1 MEEVMWWEMLSVNE
15 WTGLVSLVYFLS
27 VSFYSAAITCT
38 DKRLAVKGSRRIP
51 EKQLFGAA
59 LLGGSAA
66 MYITMRIIRHKTLH
80 KRFMIGL
87 PLIIIVQTALVCF
100 ILIKF
105 VI

>member
-1 MEEVMWWEMLSVNE
+1 MRWEMLSENR
-15 WTGLVSLVYFLS
+15 WLWLLLLVYFLS
-27 VSFYSAAITCT
+27 ISFYSAAITCT
-38 DKRLAVKGSRRIP
+38 DKRLAVKGGRRIP
-51 EKQLFGAA
+51 EKKLFVAA
-59 LLGGSAA
+59 LLGGGAA

-87 PLIIIVQTALVCF
+87 PLIILVQTALVCF

>member
-1 MEEVMWWEMLSVNE
+1 MLSENR
-15 WTGLVSLVYFLS
+15 WLLLLLLVYFLS
-27 VSFYSAAITCT
+27 ISFYSAALTCT
-38 DKRLAVKGSRRIP
+38 DKRLAVKGGRRIP
-51 EKQLFGAA
+51 EKKLFGAA
-59 LLGGSAA
+59 LLGGGAA

-87 PLIIIVQTALVCF
+87 PLIILVQTVLVCF

>member
-1 MEEVMWWEMLSVNE
+1 MNWEMLSENR
-15 WTGLVSLVYFLS
+15 WLWLLLLVYFLS
-27 VSFYSAAITCT
+27 VSFYSVALTCT
-38 DKRLAVKGSRRIP
+38 DKRLAVKGGRRIP
-51 EKQLFGAA
+51 EKKLFGAA
-59 LLGGSAA
+59 LLGGGAA

-87 PLIIIVQTALVCF
+87 PLIILLQTVLVCF

>member
-1 MEEVMWWEMLSVNE
+1 MFSENRWL
-15 WTGLVSLVYFLS
+15 LLLLLVYFLS
-27 VSFYSAAITCT
+27 ISFYSAALTCT
-38 DKRLAVKGSRRIP
+38 DKRLAVKGGRRIP
-51 EKQLFGAA
+51 EKKLFGAA
-59 LLGGSAA
+59 LLGGGAA

-87 PLIIIVQTALVCF
+87 PLIILLQTVLLCF

>member
-1 MEEVMWWEMLSVNE
+1 MRLEMLSENK
-15 WTGLVSLVYFLS
+15 WLWLLLLVYFLS
-27 VSFYSAAITCT
+27 VSFYSAALTCT
-38 DKRLAVKGSRRIP
+38 DKRLAVKGGRRIP
-51 EKQLFGAA
+51 EKKLFGAA
-59 LLGGSAA
+59 LLGGGAA

-87 PLIIIVQTALVCF
+87 PLIILIQTVLVCF

>member
-1 MEEVMWWEMLSVNE
+1 MRWEMFSENRWL
-15 WTGLVSLVYFLS
+15 LLLLLVYFLS
-27 VSFYSAAITCT
+27 ISFYSAALTCT
-38 DKRLAVKGSRRIP
+38 DKRLAVKGGRRIP
-51 EKQLFGAA
+51 EKKLFGAA
-59 LLGGSAA
+59 LLGGGAA

-87 PLIIIVQTALVCF
+87 PLILFVQTVLVCF

>member
-1 MEEVMWWEMLSVNE
+1 MSWEILSENR
-15 WTGLVSLVYFLS
+15 WLWLLLLVYFLS
-27 VSFYSAAITCT
+27 VSFYSAALTCT
-38 DKRLAVKGSRRIP
+38 DKRLAVKGGRRIP
-51 EKQLFGAA
+51 EKKLFGAA
-59 LLGGSAA
+59 LLGGGAA

-87 PLIIIVQTALVCF
+87 PLIILLQTVLLCF

>member
-1 MEEVMWWEMLSVNE
+1 MRWEMFSENRWL
-15 WTGLVSLVYFLS
+15 LLLLLVYFLS
-27 VSFYSAAITCT
+27 ISFYSAALTCT
-38 DKRLAVKGSRRIP
+38 DKRLAVKGGRRIP
-51 EKQLFGAA
+51 EKKLFGAA
-59 LLGGSAA
+59 LLGGGAA

-87 PLIIIVQTALVCF
+87 PLIILLQTVLLCF

>member
-1 MEEVMWWEMLSVNE
+1 MSWEMLSENR
-15 WTGLVSLVYFLS
+15 WLWLLLLVYFLS
-27 VSFYSAAITCT
+27 VSFYSAALTCT
-38 DKRLAVKGSRRIP
+38 DKRLAVKGGRRIP
-51 EKQLFGAA
+51 EKKLFGAA
-59 LLGGSAA
+59 LLGGGAA

-87 PLIIIVQTALVCF
+87 PLIILLQTVLLCF

>member
-1 MEEVMWWEMLSVNE
+1 MRWEMFSENRWL
-15 WTGLVSLVYFLS
+15 LLLLLVYFLS
-27 VSFYSAAITCT
+27 ISFYSAALTCT
-38 DKRLAVKGSRRIP
+38 DKRLAVKGGRRIP
-51 EKQLFGAA
+51 EKKLFGAA
-59 LLGGSAA
+59 LLGGGAA

-87 PLIIIVQTALVCF
+87 PLIICVQTVLVCF

>member
-1 MEEVMWWEMLSVNE
+1 MRLEMLSENR
-15 WTGLVSLVYFLS
+15 WLLLLLLVYFLS
-27 VSFYSAAITCT
+27 ISFYSSALTCT
-38 DKRLAVKGSRRIP
+38 DKRLAVKGGRRIP
-51 EKQLFGAA
+51 EKKLFGAA
-59 LLGGSAA
+59 LLGGGAA

-87 PLIIIVQTALVCF
+87 PLIILLQTVLLCF

>member
-1 MEEVMWWEMLSVNE
+1 MRWEMFSENRWL
-15 WTGLVSLVYFLS
+15 LLLLLVYFLS
-27 VSFYSAAITCT
+27 ISFYSAALTCT
-38 DKRLAVKGSRRIP
+38 DKRLAVKGGRRIP
-51 EKQLFGAA
+51 EKKLFGAA
-59 LLGGSAA
+59 LLGGGAA

-87 PLIIIVQTALVCF
+87 PLIILVQTVLLCF

>member
-1 MEEVMWWEMLSVNE
+1 MLEMLSENK
-15 WTGLVSLVYFLS
+15 WLWLLLLVYFLS
-27 VSFYSAAITCT
+27 ISFYSAAITCA
-38 DKRLAVKGSRRIP
+38 DKRLAAKGGRRIP
-51 EKQLFGAA
+51 EKKLFGTA
-59 LLGGSAA
+59 LLGGAAA

-87 PLIIIVQTALVCF
+87 PLIILVHTVLVCF

>member
-1 MEEVMWWEMLSVNE
+1 MRLEMLSENK
-15 WTGLVSLVYFLS
+15 WLWLLLLVYFLS
-27 VSFYSAAITCT
+27 VSFYSAALTCT
-38 DKRLAVKGSRRIP
+38 DKRLAVKGGRRIP
-51 EKQLFGAA
+51 EKKLFGAA
-59 LLGGSAA
+59 LLGGGAA

-87 PLIIIVQTALVCF
+87 PLIILVQTVLVCF

>member
-1 MEEVMWWEMLSVNE
+1 MSWEMLSENR
-15 WTGLVSLVYFLS
+15 WLWLLLLVYFLS
-27 VSFYSAAITCT
+27 VSFYSAALTCT
-38 DKRLAVKGSRRIP
+38 DKRLAVKGGRRIP
-51 EKQLFGAA
+51 EKKLFCAA
-59 LLGGSAA
+59 LLGGGAA

-87 PLIIIVQTALVCF
+87 PLIICVQTVLVCF

>member
-1 MEEVMWWEMLSVNE
+1 MLSENR
-15 WTGLVSLVYFLS
+15 WLWLLLLVYFLS
-27 VSFYSAAITCT
+27 VSFYSAALTCT
-38 DKRLAVKGSRRIP
+38 DKRLAVKGGRRIP
-51 EKQLFGAA
+51 EKKLFGAA
-59 LLGGSAA
+59 LLGGGAA

-87 PLIIIVQTALVCF
+87 PLIILLQTVLLCF

>member
-1 MEEVMWWEMLSVNE
+1 MRWEMFSENRWL
-15 WTGLVSLVYFLS
+15 LLLLLVYFLS
-27 VSFYSAAITCT
+27 ISFYSAAITCA
-38 DKRLAVKGSRRIP
+38 DKRLAVKGGRRIP
-51 EKQLFGAA
+51 EKKLFGAA
-59 LLGGSAA
+59 LLGGGAA

-87 PLIIIVQTALVCF
+87 PLIIFVQTVLVCF

>member
-1 MEEVMWWEMLSVNE
+1 MSWEMLLENR
-15 WTGLVSLVYFLS
+15 WLLLLLLVYFLS
-27 VSFYSAAITCT
+27 ISFYSAALTCT
-38 DKRLAVKGSRRIP
+38 DKRLAVKGGRRIP
-51 EKQLFGAA
+51 EKKLFGAA
-59 LLGGSAA
+59 LLGGGAA

-87 PLIIIVQTALVCF
+87 PLIILLQTVLLCF

>member
-1 MEEVMWWEMLSVNE
+1 MENE
-15 WTGLVSLVYFLS
+15 WIWLVLLIYVLT

-38 DKRLAVKGSRRIP
+38 DKRLAVKGGRRIP
-51 EKQLFGAA
+51 EKKLFGAA
-59 LLGGSAA
+59 LLGGAAA
-66 MYITMRIIRHKTLH
+66 MYITMRIIRHKTMH

-87 PLIIIVQTALVCF
+87 PLIILIQIAAVCF

>member
-1 MEEVMWWEMLSVNE
+1 MRWEMFSENRWL
-15 WTGLVSLVYFLS
+15 LLLLLVYFLS
-27 VSFYSAAITCT
+27 ISFYSAALTCT
-38 DKRLAVKGSRRIP
+38 DKRLAVKGGRRIP
-51 EKQLFGAA
+51 EKKLFGAA
-59 LLGGSAA
+59 LLGGGAA

-87 PLIIIVQTALVCF
+87 PLIIFVQTVLVCF